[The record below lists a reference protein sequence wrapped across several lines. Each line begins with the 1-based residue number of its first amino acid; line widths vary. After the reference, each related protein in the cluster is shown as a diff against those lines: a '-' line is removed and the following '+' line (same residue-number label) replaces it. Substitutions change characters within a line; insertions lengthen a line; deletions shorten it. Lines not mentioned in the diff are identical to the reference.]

1 MSLVLSTRHQRFAH
15 ARLPG
20 PHLTHSGCAL
30 SATLTTPA
38 LDRRSLR
45 WFETSPCRAISGGP
59 PPSPVQ
65 HRLANNDPLHRHLPF
80 VRGTRRHRRVAV
92 RLAPSVG
99 ARAAVPSGRRA
110 DTTPP

>member
-1 MSLVLSTRHQRFAH
+1 MSLVLSTRHQRFAL

-45 WFETSPCRAISGGP
+45 WFETSPCRAVWGGP
-59 PPSPVQ
+59 PPPLVQ

-80 VRGTRRHRRVAV
+80 VRGTRRSRSVCRGVDGYHAV
-92 RLAPSVG
+92 
-99 ARAAVPSGRRA
+99 
-110 DTTPP
+110 